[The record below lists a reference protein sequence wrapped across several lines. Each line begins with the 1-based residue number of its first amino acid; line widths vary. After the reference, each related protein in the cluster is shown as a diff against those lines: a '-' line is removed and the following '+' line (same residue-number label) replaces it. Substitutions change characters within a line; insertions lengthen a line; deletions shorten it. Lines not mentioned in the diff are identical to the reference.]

1 MIGEQMYYKRSLSK
15 IIENA
20 SNTFPAVLI
29 NGPRQVGKT
38 TLFEHSISK
47 SREYVSL
54 DDPRIRS
61 LAKTDPSL
69 FFKTYKPPI
78 LIDEVQYA
86 PELFPYIKIL
96 IDKEKKNGLFWL
108 TGSQIFHL
116 MKNVTESLAGR
127 IAILSLQGLSQSEK
141 NMHPECLPFLPSF
154 ELRKNTSALSLE
166 ETYKLIWKGSYPRLL
181 TESTMDWELFYDSYV
196 SAYLEKDVR
205 TLVNVAQEHNFLKF
219 LRVVAARTGQLLSY
233 SDIASDIGIS
243 VNTAKSWISILET
256 SGLIFLL
263 QSYSNNIT
271 IRTIKTPKLYFLDAG
286 LACYL
291 TGWDNAKV
299 LENGAM
305 NGAMLE
311 TYVISE
317 ILKSYWHN
325 GKEPKIYF
333 YRDKNQKEIDL
344 LIEKNDTLYPIEI
357 KRSANPIKNDA
368 KNFDILKSFK
378 KNIGLGAVICLIDT
392 PIPLMEGVVSV
403 PLTYI

>member
-1 MIGEQMYYKRSLSK
+1 MYYKRTLSK
-15 IIENA
+15 VVKNA

-38 TLFEHSISK
+38 TLFENSMTK
-47 SREYVSL
+47 QRTYVSL

-61 LAKTDPSL
+61 IAKTDPSL
-69 FFKTYKPPI
+69 FFKTYAPPI

-86 PELFPYIKIL
+86 TELFPYIKMI

-108 TGSQIFHL
+108 TGSQMFHL

-127 IAILSLQGLSQSEK
+127 IAVLNLQGLSQSEK
-141 NMHPECLPFLPSF
+141 NLSPAYLPFLPSF
-154 ELRKNTSALSLE
+154 KLRKKTSVLSLE
-166 ETYKLIWKGSYPRLL
+166 EVYKLVWQGSYPRLL
-181 TESTMDWELFYDSYV
+181 IEHKMNWELFYASYI
-196 SAYLEKDVR
+196 STYLEKDVKM
-205 TLVNVAQEHNFLKF
+205 LVNIEHEHKFFKFLK
-219 LRVVAARTGQLLSY
+219 VIAARTGQLLNY
-233 SDIASDIGIS
+233 SDIANDIGIS
-243 VNTAKSWISILET
+243 VNTVKSWISILET

-263 QSYSNNIT
+263 QPYSSNIT
-271 IRTIKTPKLYFLDAG
+271 VRTVKTPKLYFLDTG

-291 TGWDNAKV
+291 TGWDSVKV

-325 GKEPKIYF
+325 GKQPRIYF

-344 LIEKNDTLYPIEI
+344 IIEKNDTLYPIEI
-357 KRSANPIKNDA
+357 KRTANPTKNDIKN
-368 KNFDILKSFK
+368 FSILKSFR
-378 KNIGLGAVICLIDT
+378 KNIGLGAAICLIDNSI
-392 PIPLMEGVVSV
+392 PITESAVAM
-403 PLTYI
+403 PLTYL